1 MPCVTCSGD
10 SSPQVAHRPA
20 ASAVASIS
28 RRSMPSRRS
37 RKVRGLRPTGD
48 CDEQTWLAICR
59 GRMALGDRA
68 LELEAPQVRG
78 DDVVTLQQGLNH
90 LGFDC
95 GRPDGILGPATV
107 RRRRL
112 PAQQWDQGRRSV
124 RSHHDQ
130 HARTVAASERQRPR
144 CRDDPRTRGVPV
156 TSTFESARI
165 VIGQFGGLSAITRG
179 LARSLRNDGATV
191 MSTDEYEASAHAAAA
206 NRFGATVYVGFEPR
220 TEPGTTIAYFAVP
233 HFESFGGRALATS
246 LAIALDGVVSSDPTI
261 VGMRLPV
268 LRETRMPAVVV
279 TSVRSAPSSTP
290 PKRSARPWRS
300 RSGPGCT
307 AWRMARPVRSR
318 GQPPSATSSHRR
330 PEGLSTDSYT
340 PCAFV

>member
-1 MPCVTCSGD
+1 VRDLQRRLVAAGCPPAGGLSGRFDQPTLHAVTTF
-10 SSPQVAHRPA
+10 QE
-20 ASAVASIS
+20 
-28 RRSMPSRRS
+28 
-37 RKVRGLRPTGD
+37 VRGLRPTGD
-48 CDEQTWLAICR
+48 CDEQTWLAICEA
-59 GRMALGDRA
+59 GWHLGDRA
-68 LELEAPQVRG
+68 LKLEAPQVRG

-107 RRRRL
+107 RALVDFQRNSGINADGVCGPTTISMLERL
-112 PAQQWDQGRRSV
+112 LRQSGSGPGVATIREHEV
-124 RSHHDQ
+124 RPG
-130 HARTVAASERQRPR
+130 A
-144 CRDDPRTRGVPV
+144 
-156 TSTFESARI
+156 STFESARI

-279 TSVRSAPSSTP
+279 TVGPVRAIVDAAEAVSKAVEIAL
-290 PKRSARPWRS
+290 R
-300 RSGPGCT
+300 
-307 AWRMARPVRSR
+307 AWMHRMADGPTGAIPRPTAI
-318 GQPPSATSSHRR
+318 GDQ
-330 PEGLSTDSYT
+330 
-340 PCAFV
+340 